1 MEKYRW
7 LHLEIYMFHWI
18 RLLYMLAHAYNIIIG
33 CDVGAIFHGRAVV
46 DYTNV
51 MDTNF
56 LFNVNLEN
64 AKALYNKGY
73 EN

>member
-1 MEKYRW
+1 
-7 LHLEIYMFHWI
+7 
-18 RLLYMLAHAYNIIIG
+18 MLAHAYNIIIG

-46 DYTNV
+46 DDTNV